1 MTKRGKRY
9 LKMSERLEKNKEYTA
24 LEAIKLM
31 KEISRCGFEESLEVA
46 VSLNMK
52 PKERGERVRGTVV
65 LPHGTGRK
73 LRVLVFA
80 KGDKAEEA
88 RKAGADW
95 VGDEE
100 VVAKIEKGWLDF
112 DAVVASPESMKDV
125 AKLGRILGPRG
136 LMPSP
141 KVGTVSER
149 PSEVVNELKKG
160 KIEYKN
166 DASGGIHTSIGKISF
181 TENAVLENLKA
192 LLRALKKDKPSTV
205 KGTYFRSISLCS
217 TMGPGI
223 RIDVGSLLKDL

>member
-31 KEISRCGFEESLEVA
+31 KNISRCGFEESLEVA
-46 VSLNMK
+46 VSLNIK

-100 VVAKIEKGWLDF
+100 VVARIEKGWLDF
-112 DAVVASPESMKDV
+112 DAVVASPESMKNV

-192 LLRALKKDKPSTV
+192 LLRALKKDRPSTV

-223 RIDVGSLLKDL
+223 RVDAGSLLKDL

>member
-9 LKMSERLEKNKEYTA
+9 LKMSERVEKNKEYTA

-31 KEISRCGFEESLEVA
+31 KEISHCGFEESLEVA
-46 VSLNMK
+46 ISLNMK

-73 LRVLVFA
+73 IRVLVFA

-112 DAVVASPESMKDV
+112 DAVVASPESMKNV

-149 PSEVVNELKKG
+149 PSEVVKELKKG

-181 TENAVLENLKA
+181 AENAVLENLKA
-192 LLRALKKDKPSTV
+192 LLRALRKDKPSTV

-223 RIDVGSLLKDL
+223 RVDVGSLLKDL

>member
-100 VVAKIEKGWLDF
+100 VVARIEKGWLDF

-223 RIDVGSLLKDL
+223 RVDVGSLLKDL